1 MTLPRHYY
9 PGLTRDTSLFWMVFV
24 SVGAHVA
31 FLTGAFVLPELN
43 AQKRMFTPAY
53 TVELV
58 SLPANPPPGEMTTN
72 PSVSDAATEDLTKKT
87 VNLPSTAPR
96 IAEPQV
102 KEEVPEAPIVKKRQ
116 SFKIKVN
123 KASTEKRISKQLERI
138 KDQIETRK
146 ATAEAQKKIEEE
158 AERELARELE
168 RLVAK
173 EKAEAEAK
181 ASSEQAQAQAQAQ
194 VQSGAQGTGIGG
206 SQLGLKLQI
215 YKTRVWNKVRGNW
228 SYPEILAS
236 QSNLEAVVLVSVT
249 NEGQIRYYKLLK
261 KSGNGQFDQSV
272 IRAVKLSEPFPR
284 FPEGYVKRYEELELR
299 FSLAELTGIS

>member
-1 MTLPRHYY
+1 MTLPRRYY

-31 FLTGAFVLPELN
+31 FLTGAIVLPELN
-43 AQKRMFTPAY
+43 AQKRTFTPAY

-72 PSVSDAATEDLTKKT
+72 PSVSDTAPETSNTRA
-87 VNLPSTAPR
+87 VNLPTNAPR

-102 KEEVPEAPIVKKRQ
+102 KEEVPSVPIVKKRQ
-116 SFKIKVN
+116 SFKIKVD
-123 KASTEKRISKQLERI
+123 KASTEKRISKQLDRI
-138 KDQIETRK
+138 KEQIETRK
-146 ATAEAQKKIEEE
+146 ATVEAQKKIEEE
-158 AERELARELE
+158 AEKELARELE
-168 RLVAK
+168 LLGKK

-181 ASSEQAQAQAQAQ
+181 ARSEQAQAQAQ
-194 VQSGAQGTGIGG
+194 SGARGTGSGG

-215 YKTRVWNKVRGNW
+215 YRTRVWNKVRGNW

-249 NEGQIRYYKLLK
+249 SEGQIRYYKLLK